1 MKNYILLENVEFYA
15 YHGVYAEERE
25 RGNDFIVNI
34 RLVADLARASFSD
47 DLNDTVNYARVYELL
62 KEEMDIPS
70 NLLEHVAGRIIRR
83 IKAEMQVDEVKVKI
97 SKKNPPIDGKVE
109 MASVVLVG

>member
-25 RGNDFIVNI
+25 KGNDFVVNVK
-34 RLVADLARASFSD
+34 LVADLEKASFSD
-47 DLNDTVNYARVYELL
+47 DLADTVNYAKVYDILE
-62 KEEMDIPS
+62 EEMAMPS

-83 IKAEMQVDEVKVKI
+83 IKSEMNVEQVTIKI
-97 SKKNPPIDGKVE
+97 SKKTPPIEGRVE
-109 MASVVLVG
+109 AASVVLVG